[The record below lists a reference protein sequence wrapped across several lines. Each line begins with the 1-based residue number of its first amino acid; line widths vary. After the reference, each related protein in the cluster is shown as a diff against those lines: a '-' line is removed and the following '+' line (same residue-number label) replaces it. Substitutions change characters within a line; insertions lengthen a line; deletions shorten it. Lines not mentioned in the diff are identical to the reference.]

1 MTPAFNYN
9 LNLEREDEEEEKE
22 GIYAREGLHRPEPL
36 VESFESLSSRNIFKR
51 CSWVSKSITFCKY
64 LT

>member
-9 LNLEREDEEEEKE
+9 LNLEREDDEEE

-36 VESFESLSSRNIFKR
+36 FEIFESLSALEIYSKGALGCPKVFNVVNI
-51 CSWVSKSITFCKY
+51 
-64 LT
+64 